1 MKKWKKILQN
11 CPYLSALLIMWLF
24 MTAGSIGL
32 MIYRDYGGP
41 DKSAILSSPFFA
53 IIMEEEINSIISVG
67 TPGQNAIEGGKNHN
81 KITCAFQS
89 VSDNCI
95 EKLTAEN
102 LIRTAKQIAAAGI
115 EEINV
120 GRTDIEEGA
129 DAKNDNTVE
138 EEDKKAGR
146 TIFVPYTPVETDS
159 IYYSDAGRFALT
171 TEYDYTK
178 VEEDYFEDAAFIGD
192 SRTLGIADYAKIN
205 ADFYCESGMT
215 IYKLLG
221 EKGVKNPKTGE
232 KVNLN
237 EVLQQKEYGKIYI
250 MLGLNELGY
259 GNTERFYDKYKEVL
273 EQIREWQ
280 PQAVIF
286 VMANLHVSQEKN
298 NYSTEFNN
306 INVNDKNVSIAELAD
321 GINTFYIDCN
331 PLFVDEGGFLK
342 ADLTFD
348 GVHLYANSYSIWKD
362 FLMEHGVV
370 KDDKRKDNSQNKQI
384 SCAVRHM
391 LTKGC

>member
-11 CPYLSALLIMWLF
+11 CPYISALLITWIF

-41 DKSAILSSPFFA
+41 EKSKFLSSPFFA
-53 IIMEEEINSIISVG
+53 IIMEEEMHGMTESAQAG
-67 TPGQNAIEGGKNHN
+67 THPLPGAMPEKTNADKLFPAMKQKAEEYIKEG
-81 KITCAFQS
+81 
-89 VSDNCI
+89 
-95 EKLTAEN
+95 
-102 LIRTAKQIAAAGI
+102 IANNADG
-115 EEINV
+115 
-120 GRTDIEEGA
+120 TDIEGT
-129 DAKNDNTVE
+129 DE
-138 EEDKKAGR
+138 EQAAGEETAASDDSGEEMAEVKAGR
-146 TIFVPYTPVETDS
+146 TVFVPYTPVETNS
-159 IYYSDAGRFALT
+159 VYYSDAGQYALT

-178 VEEDYFEDAAFIGD
+178 VDDEYFSDAAFIGD
-192 SRTLGIADYAKIN
+192 SRTLGIADYSGID

-215 IYKLLG
+215 IYKLFD

-237 EVLQQKEYGKIYI
+237 EVLQNKEYGKIYI

-259 GNTERFYDKYKEVL
+259 GNTGKFYEKYSEVVA
-273 EQIREWQ
+273 QIREWQ

-298 NYSTEFNN
+298 NYDTEFNN
-306 INVNDKNVSIAELAD
+306 INVNDKNAAIANLAD
-321 GINTFYIDCN
+321 GLNVFYIDCN

-342 ADLTFD
+342 AELTFD
-348 GVHLYANSYSIWKD
+348 GVHLYAKSYSVWKE

-370 KDDKRKDNSQNKQI
+370 RD
-384 SCAVRHM
+384 
-391 LTKGC
+391 GE